1 MYMPAVKA
9 GLVLSAVGII
19 LFQGNILV
27 VVADF
32 ASVVGVKLEMAFV
45 IIFCSI
51 RIVDMFTLPVSG
63 LLWDRGLRYAPM
75 ALLTITMGLFW
86 LLATRHLPGKTK
98 ANPSL
103 IISRRWR
110 RVTLLGLAF
119 LATRAMN
126 FIFPK
131 AFSWAGEGGSS
142 EAGMSSLAKE
152 LSSAYL
158 GTGMGC
164 LVAVPLAIL
173 LAIHLLRRRGILR
186 AGTGLLGL
194 YFAAVGLALIFLGSG
209 DGDSIL
215 RYRGSLAIAYFA
227 LSAAAA
233 FIFVGLATLSCS
245 IVSNRWRGTVTALL
259 VGVPRG
265 GNLMISSWES
275 WPLAPPLFAFG
286 AAFIL
291 AGVIWHI
298 LVTRGFATQ
307 IIIQEGEQ
315 AGGQ

>member
-1 MYMPAVKA
+1 M
-9 GLVLSAVGII
+9 
-19 LFQGNILV
+19 
-27 VVADF
+27 
-32 ASVVGVKLEMAFV
+32 

-51 RIVDMFTLPVSG
+51 QIVDMFTLPVSG
-63 LLWDRGLRYAPM
+63 FLWDRGLRYAPM
-75 ALLTITMGLFW
+75 ALLTITMGLLW
-86 LLATRHLPGKTK
+86 LLTTRHLPGKTSF
-98 ANPSL
+98 NTSL

-119 LATRAMN
+119 LAARAMN
-126 FIFPK
+126 YIFPK
-131 AFSWAGEGGSS
+131 AFSWSGGGRSP

-152 LSSAYL
+152 MSSAYL
-158 GTGMGC
+158 GAGKGC
-164 LVAVPLAIL
+164 LVAIPLAIL

-194 YFAAVGLALIFLGSG
+194 YFAAVGLALISLGSG
-209 DGDSIL
+209 DSDSML
-215 RYRGSLAIAYFA
+215 KYRGSLAIAYFA

-259 VGVPRG
+259 VGVPRSE
-265 GNLMISSWES
+265 NLMISSWES

-298 LVTRGFATQ
+298 LVTRGFTTR
-307 IIIQEGEQ
+307 IIVQEGEQ
-315 AGGQ
+315 AGEQ